1 MKSQQN
7 INKAIKFFEEGKIEN
22 AKKIALKTLKFEK
35 NSVQLLTLLVMIC
48 GKLNDKISEKRYL
61 LSLVKLSEDPATYQT
76 LALLY
81 QEENNVKQAKLYYT
95 KALKLNPSYVKC
107 YLYLSLI
114 YTLEYDFVKAEELI
128 FKAINLT
135 KDTENVYESYHF
147 LAVLYDKSEEY
158 DKALEIYTELL
169 RLKYGNSE
177 MLFGLSLLYLKLGRY
192 IEGFSFYRYR
202 YHANKQGGQ
211 KLVQD
216 IETLNKGID
225 IEDKHIL
232 ILGEQG
238 VGDVIQFIRYL
249 PLYIEKK
256 AKISVVVDESVLK
269 LLANSY
275 PEIELLNTIGYDKF
289 DYSVLIG
296 DSPYLFSSEYNSIPY
311 QESYLGVS
319 TKDSLLIYEK
329 YFKDEKKNK
338 VGIVWRSNRSDSAN
352 ETSMLAKKRE
362 VYSMELKDY
371 IKHFNRDN
379 IQLYSLQVNTTKEEK
394 ELLKRNDIPSLG
406 DDFASFYDNA
416 LVINNLDTV
425 IAINTVSAHISAAM
439 GKNTIIFVHDNSDWI
454 WGTKGSSSC
463 WYKSVTLM
471 RQIQREGWESL
482 MQRVPILL

>member
-1 MKSQQN
+1 M
-7 INKAIKFFEEGKIEN
+7 
-22 AKKIALKTLKFEK
+22 
-35 NSVQLLTLLVMIC
+35 
-48 GKLNDKISEKRYL
+48 
-61 LSLVKLSEDPATYQT
+61 
-76 LALLY
+76 
-81 QEENNVKQAKLYYT
+81 
-95 KALKLNPSYVKC
+95 
-107 YLYLSLI
+107 
-114 YTLEYDFVKAEELI
+114 
-128 FKAINLT
+128 
-135 KDTENVYESYHF
+135 
-147 LAVLYDKSEEY
+147 
-158 DKALEIYTELL
+158 
-169 RLKYGNSE
+169 
-177 MLFGLSLLYLKLGRY
+177 
-192 IEGFSFYRYR
+192 
-202 YHANKQGGQ
+202 
-211 KLVQD
+211 
-216 IETLNKGID
+216 
-225 IEDKHIL
+225 
-232 ILGEQG
+232 
-238 VGDVIQFIRYL
+238 
-249 PLYIEKK
+249 
-256 AKISVVVDESVLK
+256 VDESVLK

-454 WGTKGSSSC
+454 WGTKGSSSH